1 MAPDRRFSVT
11 RYPEHPAFLDRDP
24 LDFIE
29 RDFVSAAVI
38 KLGCPRRFVVG
49 DLLRHF
55 QLAAVLQ
62 IRRDAGRAKG
72 MIANARFDA
81 GRFRTPAN
89 DSVGVLLEEGIGRF
103 SFALAGFVA
112 SHHQCGG
119 RHGYISGRYYACA
132 PDVILDHLRDDPGIS
147 VGVNRSPGRRNY
159 RRSCWPASLHTT
171 SPRAIRRKSI
181 YHEALHRG
189 TAIEE
194 EFYVTPGQP
203 PG

>member
-1 MAPDRRFSVT
+1 MAPDRRFAVP
-11 RYPEHPAFLDRDP
+11 RYPERPAFLDRDP

-89 DSVGVLLEEGIGRF
+89 DSVGVLLEGGIGRF
-103 SFALAGFVA
+103 SFALARFLA
-112 SHHQCGG
+112 SHPHFPA
-119 RHGYISGRYYACA
+119 RHGY
-132 PDVILDHLRDDPGIS
+132 L
-147 VGVNRSPGRRNY
+147 SPPSY
-159 RRSCWPASLHTT
+159 P
-171 SPRAIRRKSI
+171 SPPQA
-181 YHEALHRG
+181 
-189 TAIEE
+189 T
-194 EFYVTPGQP
+194 
-203 PG
+203 